1 MRAFLILTFL
11 LLFTPALAQASG
23 LSAAASLA
31 HGPGSASTS
40 SSANAPA
47 KAAPTIIPGSP
58 LAALTGA
65 SPTPPPADTHAP
77 FGTKT
82 IGFALSN
89 VLGDSTVHALNQF
102 ADNLQRAVRLT
113 PILTWLHEMSAS
125 SRRHSEALEI
135 LHGFLIAIV
144 PGLIIDALVAF
155 LLRRPVRFFARRAT
169 PRTTDYSL
177 PSHKERVQKHSH
189 TGLSFKGWCRRA
201 LWAVLKFLV
210 MLLPLAAFLV
220 VELYFLASDHL
231 ASRAAHLAVTG
242 FTNAYICIRLIQD
255 VLRLLFSPKNT
266 SLRLIRIPTPYAQW
280 GTKRAMILAITIF
293 IGFCLLSCAEIL
305 GLSDNGSVVLVRLV
319 ALLAHLELALWIW
332 QSRRVVARWIAGHP
346 RKKRLFSKVRQGL
359 ARIWY
364 ILALLYV
371 IALWVAF
378 ALGVHNALLFTL
390 RAIFVVFV
398 ALFAGRMAQLGI
410 DRLFRRLFPEEE
422 VQLAR
427 DCASASTRVKAYRPL
442 LRFLLR
448 LILAVV
454 ILTLVLEGWGV
465 DAFDWL
471 FHNNISRA
479 LLSTGSSIV
488 VTATVAILFWEFVT
502 YQLDKRIETL
512 NQTNR
517 TRQAT
522 RLRTLSPILRAA
534 LAVVVV
540 MLALIIG
547 LSRIGVNT
555 SGLLAVSS
563 VVGIAVGF
571 GSQKLVQDVI
581 TGLFLLFEDAVQV
594 GDSVTLG
601 GLSGT
606 VERLSIRTIRLRG
619 GDGSVNIIPFSS
631 VSTVTNQTRDFS
643 LAQLSIM
650 VDYKADIER
659 AIALLKEIGTEMR
672 ADPSWDV
679 MIRNDIQIFGL
690 DAFAELGLVITGQIR
705 TGPGQNAAVRREF
718 HARVQKRFSAE
729 GIALSYRHQS
739 LQVELPPELDHYLNS
754 GHT

>member
-1 MRAFLILTFL
+1 MRIPLILTFL
-11 LLFTPALAQASG
+11 LLLTPALAQASG
-23 LSAAASLA
+23 LPSVAALA
-31 HGPGSASTS
+31 THGQS
-40 SSANAPA
+40 SSTA
-47 KAAPTIIPGSP
+47 KPAPTIIPGSP

-65 SPTPPPADTHAP
+65 TPTPPQADTRAP
-77 FGTKT
+77 FGTRT

-89 VLGDSTVHALNQF
+89 VLGDSTLRALSRF
-102 ADNLQRAVRLT
+102 GDNLQRAIRLT
-113 PILTWLHEMSAS
+113 PVFTWLHEVSTS
-125 SRRHSEALEI
+125 TRRHSEALAI
-135 LHGFLIAIV
+135 LRGFLIAIV
-144 PGLIIDALVAF
+144 PGLIIDRLVAF
-155 LLRRPVRFFARRAT
+155 LLRRPARFFARRAT
-169 PRTTDYSL
+169 PRETDYTL
-177 PSHKERVQKHSH
+177 PSRKDRVQQHSH
-189 TGLSFKGWCRRA
+189 TTLSFKGWCRRA
-201 LWAVLKFLV
+201 LWALLKFFV
-210 MLLPLAAFLV
+210 MLLPLAAFLG
-220 VELYFLASDHL
+220 VELYCLASGL
-231 ASRAAHLAVTG
+231 VANRAAHLALNG

-255 VLRLLFSPKNT
+255 CLRLLFSPKSA

-280 GTKRAMILAITIF
+280 AMKRGMILAITSF
-293 IGFCLLSCAEIL
+293 LGFCLVSCAEIL
-305 GLSDNGSVVLVRLV
+305 GLSDNGSDVLIRLV
-319 ALLAHLELALWIW
+319 ALVVHLELALWIW
-332 QSRRVVARWIAGHP
+332 QSRRVVARWIAGRPH
-346 RKKRLFSKVRQGL
+346 KKRLFSKVRQGL
-359 ARIWY
+359 AQIWY

-378 ALGVHNALLFTL
+378 AIGVHNALLFTL

-398 ALFAGRMAQLGI
+398 AFFVGRMAQLGI
-410 DRLFRRLFPEEE
+410 DRLFQRLFPEEDAS
-422 VQLAR
+422 LTR
-427 DCASASTRVKAYRPL
+427 DLASASTRVKAYSPL
-442 LRFLLR
+442 LRFLVR
-448 LILAVV
+448 AVLAVV
-454 ILTLVLEGWGV
+454 ILSLVLEGWGV

-479 LLSTGSSIV
+479 LLSAGSSIV
-488 VTATVAILFWEFVT
+488 ITATVAILFWEVVT
-502 YQLDKRIETL
+502 YQLDKRIATL

-571 GSQKLVQDVI
+571 GSQKLVQDMI
-581 TGLFLLFEDAVQV
+581 TGLFLLFEDAIQV

-659 AIALLKEIGTEMR
+659 VIALLKEIGTEMR
-672 ADPSWDV
+672 ADPGWDV
-679 MIRNDIQIFGL
+679 MIRDDIQIFGL
-690 DAFAELGLVITGQIR
+690 DSFAELGLVITGQIR

-729 GIALSYRHQS
+729 GIDLPYRHQS
-739 LQVELPPELDHYLNS
+739 LQLELPPGLEHYL
-754 GHT
+754 HK